1 MSMRRFAALFAVSL
15 VSCWLAVPSF
25 ADSQAR
31 IVRLSQVDGDV
42 QIDRNTG
49 QGYEKAFLNLPV
61 TQGTKLRTGGNSRAE
76 IEFEDGTTLRLTP
89 GTAVDFS
96 ELARR
101 SSGGRS
107 SNLELESGTVY
118 LNFKGDKQEQFS
130 LGFGQEKLTLT
141 KQAHLRIEMKD
152 ADATVAVFKGEADV
166 DSSSGKV
173 NVEKKH
179 SATFNLAGSAPYT
192 LANSLEPDPYD
203 EWDKQQDKYQQTY
216 SASNSFSQYSYGTSD
231 LNYYGSFYNVPGYG
245 MMWQPFLVGAGWD
258 PFMNGAW
265 SYFPGSG
272 YAWVSS
278 YPWGWTPYRYGS
290 WTYLS
295 SYGWFWQPGSTWSG
309 WNTVPRI
316 TNAPAGFSA
325 PRPPVGAGQTLAVNR
340 GTGDLGPVRVVQN
353 RGSQQY
359 QIRGGSAGL
368 GVARGSVRDLGR
380 VSQQME
386 RTGAVHGGMQAP
398 PVASAMRLPASAS
411 RGVAPRSG
419 VTARSGGSPAYSA
432 PSSAPSAAPRMS
444 SGSGSSGPSSHGV
457 SHR

>member
-1 MSMRRFAALFAVSL
+1 MLMRRLATLFAVSL
-15 VSCWLAVPSF
+15 VSCWLTVPSF

-61 TQGTKLRTGGNSRAE
+61 TQGTKLRTGADSRAE

-89 GTAVDFS
+89 GTAVEFP

-101 SSGGRS
+101 DSGGRS
-107 SNLELESGTVY
+107 SNLELTSGTAY
-118 LNFKGDKQEQFS
+118 LNFKGDKQEQFT
-130 LGFGQEKLTLT
+130 LGFGQEKVMLT

-152 ADATVAVFKGEADV
+152 ANATVAVFKGEVDV
-166 DSSSGKV
+166 DGSSGKV

-179 SATFNLAGSAPYT
+179 SASFDLAGSAPYS
-192 LANSLEPDPYD
+192 LANSLEPNPYD
-203 EWDKQQDKYQQTY
+203 EWDKQQDQYQQRY
-216 SASNSFSQYSYGTSD
+216 SASNSFSPYSYGASD
-231 LNYYGSFYNVPGYG
+231 MNYYGSFYTVPGFG
-245 MMWQPFLVGAGWD
+245 MMWQPFLIGAGWD

-265 SYFPGSG
+265 SWYPGAG
-272 YAWVSS
+272 YTWVSS

-290 WTYLS
+290 WTYLPA
-295 SYGWFWQPGSTWSG
+295 YGWFWQPGSTWAG

-316 TNAPAGFSA
+316 ANAPASFSV
-325 PRPPVGAGQTLAVNR
+325 PRPPAAPGQTLAVNR
-340 GTGDLGPVRVVQN
+340 GTGIGPVRVIQN
-353 RGSQQY
+353 RAADQKY

-368 GVARGSVRDLGR
+368 GVARGSVRDLGK
-380 VSQQME
+380 VSQQIE
-386 RTGAVHGGMQAP
+386 RTASVRGTMQSQPA
-398 PVASAMRLPASAS
+398 ASAMRLPASAS

-419 VTARSGGSPAYSA
+419 VATRSAGSAAGSA
-432 PSSAPSAAPRMS
+432 ASSAPRMS
-444 SGSGSSGPSSHGV
+444 SGSGSSGSSSHGV